1 MSREEGVVPAV
12 LAVSSMEANDATK
25 DRTYRIYQMNISV
38 LAFGPHPDDVELFAG
53 GTLHKMKTLGYRTA
67 IVDLTRGE
75 LATRGTVTRRGK
87 ESQAAAETL
96 GVEVRDNLGMPDGG
110 IENTQDS
117 RMQVVKA
124 VRKYRPTI
132 ALAPHPVARH
142 PDHARASGLIRD
154 ACFLAGLA
162 EIDTEQ
168 ERFRP
173 TTVLYY
179 FEHVFEGMPDIVVDI
194 TGHFDSKMK
203 AVRAYK
209 SQFYRPGQSGPET
222 YLSRKEYLEEV
233 EARARFFGS
242 LIGAKYGEA
251 FSIRGPVPV
260 PDPVAM
266 WS

>member
-132 ALAPHPVARH
+132 ALAP
-142 PDHARASGLIRD
+142 
-154 ACFLAGLA
+154 
-162 EIDTEQ
+162 
-168 ERFRP
+168 
-173 TTVLYY
+173 
-179 FEHVFEGMPDIVVDI
+179 
-194 TGHFDSKMK
+194 
-203 AVRAYK
+203 VR
-209 SQFYRPGQSGPET
+209 R
-222 YLSRKEYLEEV
+222 R
-233 EARARFFGS
+233 
-242 LIGAKYGEA
+242 
-251 FSIRGPVPV
+251 
-260 PDPVAM
+260 
-266 WS
+266 